1 MKSLQQ
7 GKLIL
12 VLGGSRSGKSRFA
25 ENLAQQ
31 LGEKVLYIATATVYD
46 EEMARRV
53 QSHRSRRPAVW
64 DTVEEPLQII
74 EVIQK
79 QANRYHAMLLD
90 CLTLWLTNLL
100 LTDNMP
106 DPGRTA
112 PEQEKYILNKVTQL
126 VEASRRCGS
135 SVLVVSNEVGLGIVP
150 ETPLGRTF
158 RDIAGSA
165 NQMIAHFADEV
176 YFVAAGLPITLKSS
190 VGSNNLRKD

>member
-1 MKSLQQ
+1 MKSCQQ
-7 GKLIL
+7 GKLFL

-31 LGEKVLYIATATVYD
+31 LGEKVLYLATATVYD

-53 QSHRSRRPAVW
+53 QLHRTGRPAVW
-64 DTVEEPLQII
+64 DTVEEPLQVI

-79 QANRYHAMLLD
+79 QAKRYHVILLD

-100 LTDNMP
+100 LNDNSP
-106 DPGRTA
+106 FHGRTA

-126 VEASRRCGS
+126 AAVCRNCGS

-150 ETPLGRTF
+150 DTPLGRTF

-165 NQMIAHFADEV
+165 NQVIAHLADEV
-176 YFVAAGLPITLKSS
+176 YFVAAGLPIALKSLA
-190 VGSNNLRKD
+190 GSNSL